1 MRPQTQE
8 DMLVQVLGAK
18 SGYIRGKG
26 NGYRGS
32 TKARL
37 QEEQQMIMLK
47 QQDQITHLKTELEAS
62 KKDMDEYKEE
72 QKRIMAE
79 MEKRFMQMINSNM
92 KRMGFNGNDNDME

>member
-1 MRPQTQE
+1 MSI
-8 DMLVQVLGAK
+8 QVLGAK
-18 SGYIRGKG
+18 FGYIRGKG

-37 QEEQQMIMLK
+37 QEEQQMIILK
-47 QQDQITHLKTELEAS
+47 QQDQITHLQTEIEAS
-62 KKDMDEYKEE
+62 KKFMDEYKEE

-92 KRMGFNGNDNDME
+92 NRYDTF